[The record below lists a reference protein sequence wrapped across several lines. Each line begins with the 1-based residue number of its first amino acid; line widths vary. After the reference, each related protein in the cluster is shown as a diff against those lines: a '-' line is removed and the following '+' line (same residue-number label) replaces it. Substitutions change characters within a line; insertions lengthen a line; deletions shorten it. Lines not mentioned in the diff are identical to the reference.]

1 MPKADPA
8 LAIQATL
15 LATMTKIVAPPVVP
29 TAIITMEPAFVT
41 LDTLLAVI
49 AKIVALSA
57 EPTLTTSMEPATVT
71 RGIPSA
77 LDHRRRVA
85 STAEPTLT
93 RPMKPVNATRV
104 IPSALDHRRR
114 VAWTADRMRI
124 NMDYIALAKLVTNF
138 APALPVHAV
147 RRLLHRRVIIQLQSL
162 QVLLH
167 PRLLIAWL
175 WLKRC
180 RLLSQWV

>member
-77 LDHRRRVA
+77 LDHRRPVA
-85 STAEPTLT
+85 S
-93 RPMKPVNATRV
+93 
-104 IPSALDHRRR
+104 
-114 VAWTADRMRI
+114 TADRMRI

-147 RRLLHRRVIIQLQSL
+147 RRPLHRRVIIQLQSL